1 LILDE
6 IIYSNFNVE
15 AIKAIKKALTS
26 GEVNPLLI
34 YGPSGS
40 GKSFLVKNMKE
51 EFTGI
56 SEIINA
62 KDIDSSLLKDYLQRD
77 LIVIEDIQLLK
88 TSKNSMD
95 AFFEILE
102 HYTKTNY
109 KKIILTADRHPKG
122 LNLPDRVV
130 SRIDSGVIVPIKDF
144 DEVSKKKVLEILG
157 HGLSDKFLRKLERL
171 DISTM
176 SQAIGAIKKVRVLG
190 YVPDEKD
197 RLKEEEKRKEQKE
210 KKEEEIKMQAGEF
223 EKFIQDVKKGFPD
236 RFVETEKAETLR
248 DEYRAKMFVW
258 KMKGFN
264 TDRIKKVIDK
274 NLDLLTGEFVSYTTD
289 IQRLIELQK
298 RYGML
303 VVDNLIKN
311 SIMSK
316 EENEDIEEALFNP
329 DKVEWLTKTIE
340 KLEEEEDK
348 LAEKARK
355 KLEVTQKELIPE
367 KEISK
372 EKINNLNKTLTMD
385 LHEKSFRLIEDF

>member
-1 LILDE
+1 LDK
-6 IIYSNFNVE
+6 IIYSNFNAE
-15 AIKAIKKALTS
+15 AIKSLKKAITS
-26 GEVNPLLI
+26 GEVTPLLI

-40 GKSFLVKNMKE
+40 GKSFLVKNMLE

-56 SEIINA
+56 SDIVNA
-62 KDIDSSLLKDYLQRD
+62 KEIDSSLLKDYLNKD
-77 LIVIEDIQLLK
+77 LILIEDIQLLK

-95 AFFEILE
+95 TLFEILE

-122 LNLPDRVV
+122 INLPDRII
-130 SRIDSGVIVPIKDF
+130 SRIESGVIVPIKDF
-144 DEVSKKKVLEILG
+144 DEVSKRKVLEILG
-157 HGLSDKFLRKLERL
+157 HGLSDKFLKKLERL
-171 DISTM
+171 DIRTM
-176 SQAIGAIKKVRVLG
+176 SQAIGAIKRVRVLG

-197 RLKEEEKRKEQKE
+197 RLEEEEKRKEEEEKQKE
-210 KKEEEIKMQAGEF
+210 EGKIQAGEF
-223 EKFIQDVKKGFPD
+223 EKFIQDVKRGFPEK
-236 RFVETEKAETLR
+236 FVETERAETLR

-303 VVDNLIKN
+303 AIENLIKN
-311 SIMSK
+311 SIISK
-316 EENEDIEEALFNP
+316 EENQEMEEALFNP
-329 DKVEWLTKTIE
+329 DKVEWLAKTIG

-348 LAEKARK
+348 MAEQARK
-355 KLEVTQKELIPE
+355 KLEVKEKKLIPE
-367 KEISK
+367 EEISK
-372 EKINNLNKTLTMD
+372 ERIKNLHKTITMN

>member
-1 LILDE
+1 LDK
-6 IIYSNFNVE
+6 IIYSNFNAE
-15 AIKAIKKALTS
+15 AIKSLKKAITS
-26 GEVNPLLI
+26 GEVTPLLI

-40 GKSFLVKNMKE
+40 GKSFLVKNMLE

-56 SEIINA
+56 SDIINA
-62 KDIDSSLLKDYLQRD
+62 KEIDSSLLKDYLNKD
-77 LIVIEDIQLLK
+77 LILIEDIQLLK

-95 AFFEILE
+95 TLFEILE

-122 LNLPDRVV
+122 INLPDRII
-130 SRIDSGVIVPIKDF
+130 SRIESGVIVPIKDF
-144 DEVSKKKVLEILG
+144 DEVSKRKVLEILG
-157 HGLSDKFLRKLERL
+157 HGLSDKFLKKLEKL
-171 DISTM
+171 DIRTM
-176 SQAIGAIKKVRVLG
+176 SQAIGAIKRVRVLG

-197 RLKEEEKRKEQKE
+197 RLEEEEKRKEEEEKQKE
-210 KKEEEIKMQAGEF
+210 EGKIQAGEF
-223 EKFIQDVKKGFPD
+223 EKFIQDVKRGFPEK
-236 RFVETEKAETLR
+236 FVETERAETLR

-303 VVDNLIKN
+303 AIENLIKN
-311 SIMSK
+311 SIISK
-316 EENEDIEEALFNP
+316 EENQEMEEALFNP
-329 DKVEWLTKTIE
+329 DKVEWLAKTIG

-348 LAEKARK
+348 MAEQARK
-355 KLEVTQKELIPE
+355 KLEVKEKKLIPE
-367 KEISK
+367 EEISK
-372 EKINNLNKTLTMD
+372 EKINNLHKTITMN
-385 LHEKSFRLIEDF
+385 LNEKSFRLIEDF

>member
-1 LILDE
+1 
-6 IIYSNFNVE
+6 VE
-15 AIKAIKKALTS
+15 AIKSLKKALTS
-26 GEVNPLLI
+26 VEVNPLLI

-40 GKSFLVKNMKE
+40 GKSFLVENMEE

-56 SEIINA
+56 SDLINA
-62 KDIDSSLLKDYLQRD
+62 KDIDSSLLKDYLNKD
-77 LIVIEDIQLLK
+77 LIIIEDIQLLK
-88 TSKNSMD
+88 PSKNSMD
-95 AFFEILE
+95 TLFEVLE

-122 LNLPDRVV
+122 INLPDRIF
-130 SRIDSGVIVPIKDF
+130 SRIESGVVVPIKDF
-144 DEVSKKKVLEILG
+144 DEVSKKKVLNILG
-157 HGLSDKFLRKLERL
+157 QGLSGKFLKKLEKL
-171 DISTM
+171 DIRTM
-176 SQAIGAIKKVRVLG
+176 SQAIGTIKKVRVLG

-197 RLKEEEKRKEQKE
+197 RLEEEEKRKEEEE
-210 KKEEEIKMQAGEF
+210 KKSEEEKKQAGEF
-223 EKFIQDVKKGFPD
+223 EKFIQDVKRGFPD
-236 RFVETEKAETLR
+236 KFVETERAETLR

-303 VVDNLIKN
+303 IVENLIKN
-311 SIMSK
+311 SIITK
-316 EENEDIEEALFNP
+316 EENQEIEEALFNP
-329 DKVEWLTKTIE
+329 DKVEWLTKTIG

-348 LAEKARK
+348 MAEQARR
-355 KLEVTQKELIPE
+355 KLEVKEKKLIPE

-372 EKINNLNKTLTMD
+372 EKINNLQKTLTMD

>member
-1 LILDE
+1 LDK
-6 IIYSNFNVE
+6 IIYSNFNAE
-15 AIKAIKKALTS
+15 AIKSLKKAITS
-26 GEVNPLLI
+26 GEVTPLLI

-40 GKSFLVKNMKE
+40 GKSFLVKNMLE

-56 SEIINA
+56 SDIVNA
-62 KDIDSSLLKDYLQRD
+62 KEIDSSLLKDYLNKD
-77 LIVIEDIQLLK
+77 LILIEDIQLLK

-95 AFFEILE
+95 TLFEILE

-122 LNLPDRVV
+122 INLPDRII
-130 SRIDSGVIVPIKDF
+130 SRIESGVIVPIKDF
-144 DEVSKKKVLEILG
+144 DEVSKRKVLEILG
-157 HGLSDKFLRKLERL
+157 HGLSDKFLKKLEKL
-171 DISTM
+171 DIRTM
-176 SQAIGAIKKVRVLG
+176 SQAIGAIKRVRVLG

-197 RLKEEEKRKEQKE
+197 RLEEEEKRKEEEEKQKE
-210 KKEEEIKMQAGEF
+210 EGKIQAGEF
-223 EKFIQDVKKGFPD
+223 EKFIQDVKRGFPEK
-236 RFVETEKAETLR
+236 FVETERAETLR

-303 VVDNLIKN
+303 AIENLIKN
-311 SIMSK
+311 SIISK
-316 EENEDIEEALFNP
+316 EENQEMEEALFNP
-329 DKVEWLTKTIE
+329 DKVEWLAKTIG

-348 LAEKARK
+348 MAEQARK
-355 KLEVTQKELIPE
+355 KLEVKEKKLIPE
-367 KEISK
+367 EEISK
-372 EKINNLNKTLTMD
+372 ERIKNLHKTITMN

>member
-1 LILDE
+1 LDK
-6 IIYSNFNVE
+6 IIYSNFNKE
-15 AIKAIKKALTS
+15 AIKSLKKALTS

-40 GKSFLVKNMKE
+40 GKSFLVKNMEE

-56 SEIINA
+56 SELVNA
-62 KDIDSSLLKDYLQRD
+62 KEIDSSLLRGYLNKD
-77 LIVIEDIQLLK
+77 LIIIEDIQLLK
-88 TSKNSMD
+88 PSKNSID
-95 AFFEILE
+95 TLFEILE

-122 LNLPDRVV
+122 INLPDRIF
-130 SRIDSGVIVPIKDF
+130 SRIESGVIVPIKDF
-144 DEVSKKKVLEILG
+144 DEVSKRKVLEILG
-157 HGLSDKFLRKLERL
+157 QGLSGKFLKKLEKL
-171 DISTM
+171 DIRTM

-197 RLKEEEKRKEQKE
+197 RLEEEEKRKEEEEE
-210 KKEEEIKMQAGEF
+210 KKNEEEKKQAGEF
-223 EKFIQDVKKGFPD
+223 EKFIQDVKRGFPD
-236 RFVETEKAETLR
+236 KFVETERAETLR

-303 VVDNLIKN
+303 IIENLIKN
-311 SIMSK
+311 SIITK
-316 EENEDIEEALFNP
+316 EENQEIEEALFNP
-329 DKVEWLTKTIE
+329 DKVEWLTKTIG

-348 LAEKARK
+348 MAEQARR
-355 KLEVTQKELIPE
+355 KLEVKEKKLIPE
-367 KEISK
+367 EEISK
-372 EKINNLNKTLTMD
+372 EKINNLHKTLTMD
-385 LHEKSFRLIEDF
+385 LHEKSFRLVEDF